1 MMVGLDSLTHF
12 GQYEDDSVYVR
23 NDERMTDYEI
33 LLDIRGY
40 WELVAKGLITLREEY
55 DDGYTDY
62 EDDEE

>member
-1 MMVGLDSLTHF
+1 
-12 GQYEDDSVYVR
+12 
-23 NDERMTDYEI
+23 MTDYEI

-40 WELVAKGLITLREEY
+40 WELVAKGLITREEY